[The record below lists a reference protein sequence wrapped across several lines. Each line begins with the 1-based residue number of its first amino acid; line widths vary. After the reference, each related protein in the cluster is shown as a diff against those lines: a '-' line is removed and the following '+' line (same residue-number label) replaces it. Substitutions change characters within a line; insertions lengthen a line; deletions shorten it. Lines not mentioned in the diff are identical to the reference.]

1 MFNNIIYKS
10 TDHGYDVM
18 VVQYVFIF
26 FTRVIFLETLME
38 MDFKTVDVM
47 L

>member
-1 MFNNIIYKS
+1 
-10 TDHGYDVM
+10 M

-26 FTRVIFLETLME
+26 FTHVIFLETLME

-47 L
+47 LKNKLTTIFHGLHSLQ